1 MIPPASVQAKRLF
14 LARALGSGSY
24 LDPAEKDKNERAK
37 NRRPDE
43 MPENPLNEQMMEGM
57 MQHAKRSLVMMVP
70 QTVIMGWVNF
80 FFTGFVLST

>member
-1 MIPPASVQAKRLF
+1 
-14 LARALGSGSY
+14 
-24 LDPAEKDKNERAK
+24 
-37 NRRPDE
+37 